1 MTAGFD
7 PAERDRL
14 IAGQPQRIATPE
26 DAALDPR
33 AEAAIE
39 KLRLMHDYPPQARV
53 HPFYRTMA
61 KSPQAFASFLQLGG
75 DLSADTTLDPVLREL
90 AVLRTGWLCGAPY
103 QWGEHVRVARA
114 LGIDDA
120 AIDRI
125 RHGADASGWTAAEAA
140 VLRAVE
146 ELHGD
151 AMIGDA
157 TWAALAAH
165 LDERQLV
172 ELLLV
177 VGHYHMTAFVQNAL
191 RIVLSPAN
199 AGLSGKAGCA
209 DERVDSAERSQL

>member
-1 MTAGFD
+1 MKAGFD
-7 PAERDRL
+7 PLERDRK

-39 KLRLMHDYPPQARV
+39 KLRLMHNYPPQARV

-103 QWGEHVRVARA
+103 QWGEHVRVARKLGFDGAGIDRVREGAEA
-114 LGIDDA
+114 LG
-120 AIDRI
+120 
-125 RHGADASGWTAAEAA
+125 WTEAEAA
-140 VLRAVE
+140 VLRAVD
-146 ELHGD
+146 ELHAD

-157 TWAALAAH
+157 TWAVLAAH

-191 RIVLSPAN
+191 RITLSPGN
-199 AGLSGKAGCA
+199 GGLSGDAA
-209 DERVDSAERSQL
+209 ATIEALDAAR